1 MFHPRLRSFLDK
13 AHYLTPRPGSFPDR
27 QSVFHHNQ
35 LFVYILATFGNP
47 NAGGGIN
54 NGASPIKLEA
64 HNTGSNY
71 YTCATYGSPSP
82 GANEH
87 QQSLLATS
95 AYSKF
100 KRKQTIITHVVVNV
114 NNATDTSGHT
124 HRLSLEVRG
133 SFRSYFNR
141 QKNAQIGIYPRN
153 NVV

>member
-1 MFHPRLRSFLDK
+1 M
-13 AHYLTPRPGSFPDR
+13 
-27 QSVFHHNQ
+27 FHHNQ

-141 QKNAQIGIYPRN
+141 QKSARLHFSTEKMSEKFENTLYFDDFPLKN
-153 NVV
+153 NKRSPP